1 MRFLHT
7 SDWHLGRLFHG
18 VHLTEDQAYVLE
30 QLVVLA
36 KEAKVDAVLVAG
48 DIYDR
53 AVPPAEAVELLNEV
67 LQKLVLECALPT
79 VLIAGNHDS
88 PERLGFGSALLARQ
102 GLHVAGPL
110 QAQQPA
116 LILEDSAGPVHIL
129 SLPYAE
135 PAAVRY
141 ALGEEAADHDAALR
155 CQIAAALAKVPQG
168 ARKVAVAH
176 AFVAGGAASESE
188 RPLSV
193 GGSGMVGADAFSAF
207 DYTALGHLH
216 GCQQSGNKV
225 RYSGSL
231 LKYSFQEAA
240 QTKGVQ
246 LVDLAADGAVTVET
260 VRLTPRRDVVC
271 WQGSFQEL
279 LARPK
284 CSDYLMV
291 TLTDDA
297 PVLDAKGRLQQQHP
311 EILHLEYA
319 RLQKLKEQ
327 QGVQDHRR
335 LGPEELFAC
344 FFREVAGREWKREEE
359 ALFAALVEE
368 EYRRQREVGL

>member
-18 VHLTEDQAYVLE
+18 VHLTEDQGYVLE
-30 QLVVLA
+30 QLVLLA
-36 KEAKVDAVLVAG
+36 KEAKVDAILVGG

-53 AVPPAEAVELLNEV
+53 AVPPAEAVELLNQV
-67 LQKLVLECALPT
+67 LQRLVLECALPT

-102 GLHVAGPL
+102 GLYVAGPL
-110 QAQQPA
+110 QAQKPA
-116 LILEDSAGPVHIL
+116 LVLEDGAGPVHIVP
-129 SLPYAE
+129 LPYAE

-141 ALGEEAADHDAALR
+141 ALGGEAADHDAALR
-155 CQIAAALAKVPQG
+155 CQVAAALAMVPSK

-176 AFVAGGAASESE
+176 AFVAGGMASESE

-193 GGSGMVGADAFSAF
+193 GGSGMVGADAFAAF

-216 GCQQSGNKV
+216 GCQQSGDKV

-231 LKYSFQEAA
+231 LKYSFQEAEQA
-240 QTKGVQ
+240 KGVH

-271 WQGSFQEL
+271 WQGTFQEL

-344 FFREVAGREWKREEE
+344 FFREVAGREWKQEEE